1 MAEAQGVNSVDIAV
15 SVLECVTALGGTAR
29 AADIARMSGLSKSR
43 LHKYLVSLC
52 RSQMLYQDS
61 ATSRYSLG
69 SKLLALASVA
79 EKQNTLLTIINNALC
94 ELRDELNYSTGLV
107 IRLGEHLMLTN
118 YNRSYKNIDID
129 YLGNTPV
136 PLSSSAAG
144 WVFMAFD
151 PSLSVQ
157 PDVDAAALEKVRQQ
171 GYAVRYHA
179 TEGIPGARAISC
191 PIFSKGREL
200 LGAATTMGFIPAE
213 EDEIVRLASRL
224 TAKVRAM
231 QL

>member
-52 RSQMLYQDS
+52 RCQMLYQDS
-61 ATSRYSLG
+61 ETSRYSLG
-69 SKLLALASVA
+69 SKLLALAAVA
-79 EKQNTLLTIINNALC
+79 EKKNTLLTIINNALC

-107 IRLGEHLMLTN
+107 IRQGEYLLLTN

-129 YLGNTPV
+129 YLGNSPV
-136 PLSSSAAG
+136 PMLSSAAG

-151 PSLSVQ
+151 SSLPVH
-157 PDVDAAALEKVRQQ
+157 PDADPAILEKVRRQ
-171 GYAVRYHA
+171 GYAVRYQA

-191 PIFSKGREL
+191 PIFSKNGMML
-200 LGAATTMGFIPAE
+200 AAGTTMGFIPAE
-213 EDEIVRLASRL
+213 EEEIERLARSL
-224 TAKVRAM
+224 MAKVKSI

>member
-1 MAEAQGVNSVDIAV
+1 MADAQGVNSVDIAV
-15 SVLECVTALGGTAR
+15 SVLESVTALGGTAR

-52 RSQMLYQDS
+52 RCQMLYQDS

-69 SKLLALASVA
+69 SKLLTLASAA

-94 ELRDELNYSTGLV
+94 ELRDEINYSTGLV
-107 IRLGEHLMLTN
+107 IRQGEHLLLTN
-118 YNRSYKNIDID
+118 YNRSYKNVDID
-129 YLGNTPV
+129 YLGHSPV
-136 PLSSSAAG
+136 PLRFSAAG

-151 PSLSVQ
+151 TSLPV
-157 PDVDAAALEKVRQQ
+157 PVDTDPAALEKVRQQ

-191 PIFSKGREL
+191 PIFSQGRHL

-213 EDEIVRLASRL
+213 ENEIARLAGCLL
-224 TAKVRAM
+224 TKVRSI

>member
-1 MAEAQGVNSVDIAV
+1 MTEAQGINSVDIAV
-15 SVLECVTALGGTAR
+15 SVLESVTALGGTAR

-52 RSQMLYQDS
+52 RCQMLYQDR

-107 IRLGEHLMLTN
+107 IRQGEHLLLTN

-136 PLSSSAAG
+136 PLCSSAAG

-151 PSLSVQ
+151 SSLAVQ
-157 PDVDAAALEKVRQQ
+157 PNVDPAALEKVRRQ

-191 PIFSKGREL
+191 PIFSQSRKL

-213 EDEIVRLASRL
+213 ETEIVRLASCL
-224 TAKVRAM
+224 TAKVRAL